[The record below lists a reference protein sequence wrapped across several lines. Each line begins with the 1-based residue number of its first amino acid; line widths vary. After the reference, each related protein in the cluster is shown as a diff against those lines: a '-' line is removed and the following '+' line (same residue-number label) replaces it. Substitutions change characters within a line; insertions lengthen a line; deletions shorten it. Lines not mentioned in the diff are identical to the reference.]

1 MYRFSSQSTFYRRY
15 ATGGFFRKLAGSLS
29 IFILG
34 VLICQPA
41 YGLPPKDL
49 KPIIAKLEAQIQD
62 YVKKKRIPGCAIAI
76 VYNNQIF
83 YMNGFGVRTIGKSEK
98 IDVDTVF
105 QLGSVSKPIAATLAS
120 ILENKGLLRLEDPVN
135 LYLPQFS
142 LNSIQPPSTLKV
154 KHVLSHSTGVPRAGF
169 NQLIEAHTPYSQIL
183 KTLKNTPVRAPVGK
197 RYDYNNAMYS
207 VISEITRT
215 ATKLSFS
222 EALRINLLQ
231 PLSMT
236 RTSATYEG
244 LLSTANRASPHV
256 GGRKGLV
263 PCGIY
268 SSGYYTVAPA
278 GGINSSVR
286 DMAIFLKAQLGGYPQ
301 VLNPTAI
308 ARIQIPQVTTKT
320 MLQSVDGPSNLTSN
334 ARYALGWRTLDF
346 ADQKMVYH
354 GGWVKGFTNFIGF
367 IPQQSLGIIVLHNG
381 ETKFSSRIAMKFFEL
396 YFDIPR
402 KKTRKEMLMPLANK
416 CTAKSKKMKNIKA
429 YRNLRNLKN
438 TKNIGQTKKTIKP
451 VVKPVIKKTPDL
463 KLQITKLNSPKLNN
477 NKLRNPKFN
486 NNVLNNT
493 KINKINNQ
501 RNLTKNIPAKPTTQK
516 NNLILQPKNIKSAMK
531 TKSVPVR

>member
-1 MYRFSSQSTFYRRY
+1 MYIFSCQSGFYRSNGSG
-15 ATGGFFRKLAGSLS
+15 ALLRKLAIALS
-29 IFILG
+29 IFFLCG
-34 VLICQPA
+34 LICQPA

-83 YMNGFGVRTIGKSEK
+83 YMNGFGVRTIGKPEK

-120 ILENKGLLRLEDPVN
+120 ILENKGLLRLDDPVN
-135 LYLPQFS
+135 QYLPQFS
-142 LNSIQPPSTLKV
+142 LNSIQPPSSLKV

-169 NQLIEAHTPYSQIL
+169 NQLIEAHTPYPQIL
-183 KTLKNTPVRAPVGK
+183 KTLKNTPVRAPAGK

-215 ATKLSFS
+215 ATKLPFP
-222 EALRINLLQ
+222 EALRVNLLQ

-244 LLSTANRASPHV
+244 LLSTVNRASPHV
-256 GGRKGLV
+256 GGRKGIV

-278 GGINSSVR
+278 GGINSSIR
-286 DMAIFLKAQLGGYPQ
+286 DMAIFLKAQMGGYPQ

-308 ARIQIPQVTTKT
+308 SRIQIPQVTTKS

-334 ARYALGWRTLDF
+334 ARYALGWRTVDF

-367 IPQQSLGIIVLHNG
+367 IPQQSIGIIVLHNG
-381 ETKFSSRIAMKFFEL
+381 ETKFSSRLAMKFFEL

-402 KKTRKEMLMPLANK
+402 KKTRKEMTMPLANK
-416 CTAKSKKMKNIKA
+416 CTAKSKKLKNIKA
-429 YRNLRNLKN
+429 YRNLRSPKN
-438 TKNIGQTKKTIKP
+438 TKNIRQAKKPLKP
-451 VVKPVIKKTPDL
+451 VLKPIVKKATY
-463 KLQITKLNSPKLNN
+463 PKLVT
-477 NKLRNPKFN
+477 K
-486 NNVLNNT
+486 LNNT
-493 KINKINNQ
+493 KSNNIKLNNTKLNKANNQ
-501 RNLTKNIPAKPTTQK
+501 KNLTKNTNIKINTKK
-516 NNLILQPKNIKSAMK
+516 NNVIFQPKNLKSAMK
-531 TKSVPVR
+531 TKNVPVR